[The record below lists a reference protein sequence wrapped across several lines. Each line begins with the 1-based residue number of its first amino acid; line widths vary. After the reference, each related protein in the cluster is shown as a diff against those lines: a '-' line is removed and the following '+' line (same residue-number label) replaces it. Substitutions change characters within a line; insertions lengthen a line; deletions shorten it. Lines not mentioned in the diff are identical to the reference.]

1 MKSSAL
7 GHKNGSFLTLERNDF
22 GSTRHSGSGG
32 QWLREVEHSLRVMF
46 MCCVKIGLF
55 LGDWSAGTWKSQQ
68 WQSPTLVTHPA
79 PSPLSPPFPC
89 PRGEASRISLSTQL
103 FANFQAEITGKSSL
117 EAACNVKAQ
126 GPLFYGHK
134 PDSKREHPKKSVRRV
149 ISLSDANKHSSLPS

>member
-1 MKSSAL
+1 MKASAL

-32 QWLREVEHSLRVMF
+32 EKAEGSRAQSQGHVHVLCE
-46 MCCVKIGLF
+46 IGLF
-55 LGDWSAGTWKSQQ
+55 LGDWSAGTWKSRQ

-79 PSPLSPPFPC
+79 PSPLSSPFPC

-134 PDSKREHPKKSVRRV
+134 PDSKREHPKKSARRV
-149 ISLSDANKHSSLPS
+149 ISLSEANKHSSLPS